1 MDDFITAQEK
11 MNGLMQQLMMPM
23 AHALQGLMTGMMDLV
38 GVMANYAPQALRA
51 MGAIAT
57 AIYVTSMMRGAGMF
71 TRGGPKPGGR
81 PKFNR
86 TGSGGASGSGRFT
99 TGGRRLPGSIKPRT
113 PTPSAG
119 GAGLSGLSRF
129 AKIGAYAGGGLL
141 AGGLDAAMEYS
152 ATGDAGRAAGVGTGS
167 ALGFGLGMAAGGL
180 FGPAAVVMSPLLGML
195 GSYLGGSAARSMLGE
210 AKPKEQ
216 ESDKYDAKGHLDK
229 VTKEYQRTFN
239 KQKQEIV
246 VNAAFNVEGRNWAN
260 QTVKVFNNQANPFG

>member
-1 MDDFITAQEK
+1 
-11 MNGLMQQLMMPM
+11 
-23 AHALQGLMTGMMDLV
+23 
-38 GVMANYAPQALRA
+38 
-51 MGAIAT
+51 
-57 AIYVTSMMRGAGMF
+57 
-71 TRGGPKPGGR
+71 
-81 PKFNR
+81 
-86 TGSGGASGSGRFT
+86 
-99 TGGRRLPGSIKPRT
+99 
-113 PTPSAG
+113 
-119 GAGLSGLSRF
+119 
-129 AKIGAYAGGGLL
+129 
-141 AGGLDAAMEYS
+141 MEYS